1 MVIDSLQQSE
11 SLPADQL
18 IGHEVHAPAV
28 IGTLS
33 DRTSFAN
40 LNALPP
46 TWLSPPDFMSFFAV
60 QPVHE
65 LLVHEPPFP
74 TQEHPEP
81 RISELHP
88 TGRQVSKSYA
98 KLGPRITPAPVT
110 VGRSGKPKN
119 PASSAFS
126 HPIRHLHLPH
136 QNTLHRGPH
145 SFFESTSCSIFLS
158 RLRSA
163 TSCLSFRFSSSMIRS
178 RRSSAMPSPANRF
191 FHR

>member
-1 MVIDSLQQSE
+1 MNALSVGFPGLLKSSFTPFKEAHRSKLLEMNSGPLSTRIVCGLPRCEATPSKTRTKIVSSQSLTDVDGQALTTMVIHSRQQPE

-33 DRTSFAN
+33 ERTSFAN

-46 TWLSPPDFMSFFAV
+46 TWLSPPNSQAFFAV

-74 TQEHPEP
+74 
-81 RISELHP
+81 
-88 TGRQVSKSYA
+88 
-98 KLGPRITPAPVT
+98 
-110 VGRSGKPKN
+110 
-119 PASSAFS
+119 
-126 HPIRHLHLPH
+126 
-136 QNTLHRGPH
+136 
-145 SFFESTSCSIFLS
+145 STSCSIFLLS
-158 RLRSA
+158 LRSA

>member
-1 MVIDSLQQSE
+1 MVIHSRQQPE

-33 DRTSFAN
+33 DRTSFVN
-40 LNALPP
+40 LNALSP
-46 TWLSPPDFMSFFAV
+46 TWLLPPDSLSFFAV

-65 LLVHEPPFP
+65 LPVHEPPFP

-81 RISELHP
+81 RISELYP

-110 VGRSGKPKN
+110 VGRSGKPEHSTGSTFGSPVATCTSRTRTRCTAGLKVFLRAR
-119 PASSAFS
+119 PAASSC
-126 HPIRHLHLPH
+126 
-136 QNTLHRGPH
+136 RGSGPPPV
-145 SFFESTSCSIFLS
+145 
-158 RLRSA
+158 A
-163 TSCLSFRFSSSMIRS
+163 
-178 RRSSAMPSPANRF
+178 
-191 FHR
+191 